1 MRRSLV
7 AEESG
12 IALVM
17 ALGLLIV
24 LSISTMAMLTYTT
37 DNARSVRY
45 QSARVSAYTLAEAG
59 VNEAVSV
66 LNLPA
71 NNAIAPCL
79 LLDSASPCNATPRTS
94 TYAGGTARWS
104 GTLNQSTATWTITS
118 TGTVSNPSGAAPV
131 TKTLKVN
138 VHVTPSLSQQANN
151 QAWNYIYSKKTNDGD
166 PATCE
171 MIITNSVQVSTPLF
185 VEGDLCLNNG
195 AGVLQGP
202 HGTTLVVKGRLHLA
216 NSQQNFVGATKQGS
230 NTVVNRITESY
241 IGNGCILQN
250 NALHASPCSDTDNV
264 YATKYDT
271 VQPDLGDP
279 PAADFASWYNGA
291 APGPKFPCV
300 PERSSAPSTWPAF
313 ESAGSTTWNNS
324 VTPAVNLTPL
334 TAYDCWTDGGEL
346 AWNPTTRVL
355 TVNGTVFIDGS
366 AYIQNDVKPAVFS
379 YSGTGVLYLA
389 GTFLLKNAILCGLV
403 NPAGTACDTTNW
415 NPNDHAL
422 IIATDHYG
430 DNGLPNF
437 DGIQLVSGYF
447 QGGVYA
453 TYDVEIDTSSAID
466 GPIVGNVVSL
476 GQSVNTSFP
485 FVNFVPNG
493 APGQKIVYAQPLPP
507 TGYDG

>member
-1 MRRSLV
+1 MRRRL
-7 AEESG
+7 AQENG
-12 IALVM
+12 IALIM
-17 ALGLLIV
+17 ALGMLIV
-24 LSISTMAMLTYTT
+24 LSISTIAMLTYTT
-37 DNARSVRY
+37 DNGRSVRY
-45 QSARVSAYTLAEAG
+45 QGARVSAYSLAEAG
-59 VNEAVSV
+59 VNEALAV
-66 LNLPA
+66 LNLPT
-71 NNAIAPCL
+71 NNALVDTL
-79 LLDSASPCNATPRTS
+79 LPTRTS

-104 GTLNQSTATWTITS
+104 GTLNKPAATWAITS

-138 VHVTPSLSQQANN
+138 VLITPSLTQAANN
-151 QAWNYIYSKKTNDGD
+151 QAWNYIWSKKPNDGD

-171 MIITNSVQVSTPLF
+171 MIVTNSVQVATPLF
-185 VEGDLCLNNG
+185 AEGDLCLNNG

-202 HGTTLVVKGRLHLA
+202 HGTTLVVKGRLYLA
-216 NSQQNFVGATKQGS
+216 NSQQNFVGATKQG
-230 NTVVNRITESY
+230 NNVVANPISEVY
-241 IGNGCILQN
+241 IANGCALQN
-250 NALHASPCSDTDNV
+250 QAVHASPCSSTDNV
-264 YATKYDT
+264 YASKYDT
-271 VQPDLGDP
+271 VQPDLGAAP
-279 PAADFASWYNGA
+279 VADFAAWYNGA

-300 PERSSAPSTWPAF
+300 PENSSAPSTWPTF
-313 ESAGSTTWNNS
+313 ESAGSTSMDNS
-324 VTPAVNLTPL
+324 VSPAVNLTPL
-334 TAYDCWTDGGEL
+334 TAYNCWTDGGQL

-366 AYIQNDVKPAVFS
+366 AYITNDVKPAVFS
-379 YSGTGVLYLA
+379 YSGMGTLYLS
-389 GTFLLKNAILCGLV
+389 GTFFLHNAILCGLV
-403 NPAGTACDTTNW
+403 NSGGTACDTTNW

-422 IIATDHYG
+422 IIATNHWG

-485 FVNFVPNG
+485 FVSFVPNG
-493 APGQKIVYAQPLPP
+493 APGGQIVYAQPLPP

>member
-1 MRRSLV
+1 MRRRL
-7 AEESG
+7 AQENG

-45 QSARVSAYTLAEAG
+45 QGARVSAYTLAEAG

-71 NNAIAPCL
+71 NNAIEPCL
-79 LLDSASPCNATPRTS
+79 LLDPAPPCNKTPRTS
-94 TYAGGTARWS
+94 PYAGGTARWS
-104 GTLNQSTATWTITS
+104 GTFSKPAATWTITS

-131 TKTLKVN
+131 TKTLTVN
-138 VHVTPSLSQQANN
+138 VQVTPSLSQQANN
-151 QAWNYIYSKKTNDGD
+151 QAWNYIYSKKPNDGNPD
-166 PATCE
+166 VCE
-171 MIITNSVQVSTPLF
+171 MTITQSVKVSTPLF
-185 VEGDLCLNNG
+185 VEGDLCINNG

-202 HGTTLVVKGRLHLA
+202 HGTTLVVKGRLHMA
-216 NSQQNFVGATKQGS
+216 NAQQDYIGATKQGN
-230 NTVVNRITESY
+230 NTIVNRISEAY

-250 NALHASPCSDTDNV
+250 NPVHASPCSDTDNV

-271 VQPDLGDP
+271 VQPNLGDAP
-279 PAADFASWYNGA
+279 VADFNAWYNGS

-300 PERSSAPSTWPAF
+300 PEHSSAPSTWPAF
-313 ESAGSTTWNNS
+313 EMGDTVRSNS

-334 TAYDCWTDGGEL
+334 TAYDCWTAAGEL

-355 TVNGTVFIDGS
+355 TVNGTVYIDGS
-366 AYIQNDVKPAVFS
+366 AYIQNDVKPAVYT
-379 YSGTGVLYLA
+379 YSGMGTLYLS
-389 GTFLLKNAILCGLV
+389 GTFLLKNAILCAVLNSG
-403 NPAGTACDTTNW
+403 GTACDTANW
-415 NPNDHAL
+415 NPNVKAL
-422 IIATDHYG
+422 IIATDHWG

-453 TYDVEIDTSSAID
+453 TYDVDIDTSSSID

-485 FVNFVPNG
+485 FVSFVPNG
-493 APGQKIVYAQPLPP
+493 APGGQIVYAQPLPP